1 MPAGRPRV
9 FNIDEALNRALELF
23 WRHGY
28 EGTSLAMLTKA
39 MGVNT
44 PSLYAAFGNKE
55 QLFRRALKFY
65 LESPASYMMAALQE
79 PTARDVAAAVMSG
92 SIELATH
99 PDHPAG
105 GCMLVRGA
113 IATGPSNDAI
123 SRELSAVRAAGEVA
137 IRARFERAI
146 NEGDLPADADAA
158 GLARYLMTLNCGFS
172 VQSAGGATRE
182 QLEEVAALALKCWP
196 N

>member
-9 FNIDEALNRALELF
+9 FDVDEALNRALELF
-23 WRHGY
+23 WRYGY
-28 EGTSLAMLTKA
+28 EGTSLAMLTGA
-39 MGVNT
+39 MGINT
-44 PSLYAAFGNKE
+44 PSLYSAFGNKE

-65 LESPASYMMAALQE
+65 LESPASYMAAALQE
-79 PTARDVAAAVMSG
+79 PTARGVAAAVLRG

-113 IATGPSNDAI
+113 LATGPGNDAI

-137 IRARFERAI
+137 IRERFERAI
-146 NEGDLPADADAA
+146 NEGDLPADADAV

-172 VQSAGGATRE
+172 VQAAGGATRA
-182 QLEEVAALALKCWP
+182 QLEEVAALALQCWP
-196 N
+196 D

>member
-9 FNIDEALNRALELF
+9 FDVNEALERALELF

-39 MGVNT
+39 MGINT

-55 QLFRRALKFY
+55 ELFRRALNFY
-65 LESPASYMMAALQE
+65 LESPASYMMAALAQ
-79 PTARDVAAAVMSG
+79 PTARLVAQSVLSG

-113 IATGPSNDAI
+113 IATGPGSDAI
-123 SRELSAVRAAGEVA
+123 QRELSAVRAQGELWM
-137 IRARFERAI
+137 RERFERAI
-146 NEGDLPADADAA
+146 NEGDLPSDADAA
-158 GLARYLMTLNCGFS
+158 QLARYLMTLNCGFS
-172 VQSAGGATRE
+172 VQAAGGATRE
-182 QLEEVAALALKCWP
+182 QLEEVAALALSCWP
-196 N
+196 S

>member
-9 FNIDEALNRALELF
+9 FDVDEALQRALELF

-65 LESPASYMMAALQE
+65 LESPASYMAAALQE
-79 PTARDVAAAVMSG
+79 PTARRVAEQVMHG

-99 PDHPAG
+99 PDYPAG

-113 IATGPSNDAI
+113 IATGPGNDAI

-137 IRARFERAI
+137 IRERFGRAI
-146 NEGDLPADADAA
+146 AERDLPGDADAA

-172 VQSAGGATRE
+172 VQAAGGATRA
-182 QLEEVAALALKCWP
+182 QLEEVAALALRCWP
-196 N
+196 D